1 MAAFSGKLT
10 SRPPPL
16 WTSPLKIPQHDSVQS
31 LIFHS
36 ELLFFRVNDLER
48 DFSRLFK
55 WFWPLSVCSCRDDY
69 FSISA
74 IALVFFLQ
82 PIHRMETVQRFFSF
96 FIQTPPPHRNWT
108 IYWLTDCVRWYQ
120 RYSCAFATGYGGAT
134 VDEIA
139 PRIRVVSRLLLAP
152 NAESHDLHASFAN
165 MGTNHNTH
173 LIK

>member
-10 SRPPPL
+10 SRPPL

-96 FIQTPPPHRNWT
+96 FIQTPPPPIAT
-108 IYWLTDCVRWYQ
+108 GLYTGWLTAFDDINATHVHLPLDMEEQLLMKSLHGSGLSRD
-120 RYSCAFATGYGGAT
+120 YSWRRMQSHMTCTLVLQT
-134 VDEIA
+134 WE
-139 PRIRVVSRLLLAP
+139 RIIIHTL
-152 NAESHDLHASFAN
+152 
-165 MGTNHNTH
+165 
-173 LIK
+173 